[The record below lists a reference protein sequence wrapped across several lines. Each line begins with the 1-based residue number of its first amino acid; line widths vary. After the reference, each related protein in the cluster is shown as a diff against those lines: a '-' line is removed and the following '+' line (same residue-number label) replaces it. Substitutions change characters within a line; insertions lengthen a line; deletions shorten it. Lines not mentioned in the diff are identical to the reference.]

1 MTFARRSRLCEVS
14 SVPEGV
20 LPVDVEELTDDV
32 RTLDLLARFAL
43 EARRC
48 GYRVVIRGASPH
60 LLELIELAG
69 LSRALGIDP
78 IRPDSTPSRC

>member
-1 MTFARRSRLCEVS
+1 MS